1 MASARTGRSRA
12 SHSSCPG
19 TRRTLTSSPSVSLF
33 PFPLSS
39 LTIRAV
45 LVRLGVQV
53 DWEDEKACFDSF
65 LRELAFFYI
74 PGPTPSTVPSEDP
87 EKDAAEKRVI
97 QHVVF
102 PAAKQYLVPPERL
115 LKRDFVQVT
124 SLESLYRV
132 CVVFACGEGAGADGD
147 EQIRTL
153 LIVLS
158 LIVLH
163 SHFVMSSCQ

>member
-1 MASARTGRSRA
+1 MLDEYFSFGISEDGKIESLPLLLPGYTPNLNKLPLCAS
-12 SHSSCPG
+12 P
-19 TRRTLTSSPSVSLF
+19 LF
-33 PFPLSS
+33 PPL
-39 LTIRAV
+39 LPTNDLLAV

-65 LRELAFFYI
+65 LRELAFFYV
-74 PGPTPSTVPSEDP
+74 PGPTPTAVPQEDA

-97 QHVVF
+97 QHVIF

-132 CVVFACGEGAGADGD
+132 CVFRFLRARRG
-147 EQIRTL
+147 
-153 LIVLS
+153 S
-158 LIVLH
+158 
-163 SHFVMSSCQ
+163 